1 MSKIVLATR
10 MASMGESA
18 TLALN
23 ARAKQMAAD
32 GKTIYNLTAGEL
44 ASDTPDYIQQ
54 AVAKTL
60 NQNKYTP
67 VAGLPKLRQQIADD
81 AARNYGLDWIKPANV
96 VVTAGAKPALHASLQ
111 AIINEGDE
119 VIVPT
124 PSWVSYNNL
133 IELAGGV
140 VVEVPLTDQFDLDPE
155 AIKSKMTEKT
165 KAIIINSPHNPTGAV
180 FSKATLDELAE
191 VLKGTD
197 VTVISDDMY
206 AKLVYEDGF
215 TLVPTCGFENI
226 IIINGF
232 SKSQALTGWRIGYVI
247 ADKTIADAITN
258 LLSHITGNA
267 AVPSQ
272 HAAIAA
278 MELHDTPPRSTLDA
292 LKHQR
297 LIVDNALRNIK
308 GLEHHLPG
316 GAFYVFVDL
325 RDVTDN
331 SAKWCEQLLVE
342 TGVALV
348 PGEAFS
354 APGFARLSFVT
365 DEATLKTALDKIAQ
379 FVAAG
384 AKT

>member
-1 MSKIVLATR
+1 MGYNIPKMSKIVLATR

-165 KAIIINSPHNPTGAV
+165 KLVGG
-180 FSKATLDELAE
+180 L
-191 VLKGTD
+191 
-197 VTVISDDMY
+197 VT
-206 AKLVYEDGF
+206 
-215 TLVPTCGFENI
+215 
-226 IIINGF
+226 
-232 SKSQALTGWRIGYVI
+232 
-247 ADKTIADAITN
+247 
-258 LLSHITGNA
+258 
-267 AVPSQ
+267 
-272 HAAIAA
+272 
-278 MELHDTPPRSTLDA
+278 
-292 LKHQR
+292 
-297 LIVDNALRNIK
+297 
-308 GLEHHLPG
+308 
-316 GAFYVFVDL
+316 
-325 RDVTDN
+325 
-331 SAKWCEQLLVE
+331 
-342 TGVALV
+342 
-348 PGEAFS
+348 
-354 APGFARLSFVT
+354 
-365 DEATLKTALDKIAQ
+365 
-379 FVAAG
+379 
-384 AKT
+384 